1 MKTTQPTT
9 SPDALLLDQQLCF
22 ALYAASRAVTAAY
35 RPLLEALELTYPQY
49 LTMLVLWEQD
59 GLTVRELGRRLQ
71 LDSGTLT
78 PLLKRLQQ
86 AGLVSRERRASD
98 EREVEIRLTPAGR
111 ELRAAAESI
120 PACLAARLC
129 IAPDDMRRLRDE
141 LRELAARVLSPT
153 EA

>member
-1 MKTTQPTT
+1 MKDTKT
-9 SPDALLLDQQLCF
+9 SALLLDQQLCF

-35 RPLLEALELTYPQY
+35 RPLLEELGLTYPQY

-86 AGLVSRERRASD
+86 SGLVSRERRRSD
-98 EREVEIRLTPAGR
+98 EREVEIRLTQQGTDLRGR
-111 ELRAAAESI
+111 AETI
-120 PACLAARLC
+120 PACLAARFRMGL
-129 IAPDDMRRLRDE
+129 DDMQRLRNE
-141 LRELAARVLSPT
+141 LTRLAAQVARPT
-153 EA
+153 DI

>member
-1 MKTTQPTT
+1 MKTAKPTT
-9 SPDALLLDQQLCF
+9 SPDTLLLDQQLCF

-35 RPLLEALELTYPQY
+35 RPLLESLDLTYPQY

-86 AGLVSRERRASD
+86 AGLVSRERRSSD

-111 ELRAAAESI
+111 ELRASAESI
-120 PACLAARLC
+120 PAGLAARLC
-129 IAPDDMRRLRDE
+129 MGFDDMRRLRDE

-153 EA
+153 DA